1 MFGRSAKGAGM
12 SKKIL
17 LADDSITI
25 QKVISITFAS
35 EDYALTI
42 VGDGDSAIAKARE
55 LRPDLIMADV
65 AMPGKNGYEVC
76 EIVKKDPALRGTP
89 VLLLAGTFEPLN
101 KSEAERVG
109 ADDSIVKPFE
119 SQELIEKVRVLSA
132 KKEDAESSV
141 PLSFETAPQEP
152 KAAETPVSEDIWEAG
167 GFLGATEEP
176 AEAFQEKPGQPPDLD
191 FIEGGL
197 FEEPEK
203 EAPKPST
210 GGFVDLEFTDE
221 ELKPKTTAMEEPAQV
236 EPPSVDFFGAGFGQE
251 SYAPE
256 PDKEEPEAKETPSI
270 DFFGSAFGQEESR
283 SDTQK
288 QEPFDIASLDAGAS
302 FEEPS
307 KAGTYKEEGFAP
319 AWPADEAPQATKAE
333 EKKGWEDAETDLLE
347 VPEAAIS
354 EEKAPVEEPQRIEP
368 LRIVEEAAP
377 AIEERAVAELKDRFK
392 AGPPLPKE
400 DIEEIV
406 RETARE
412 VIERIAWDVVPDIA
426 EELITKELMR
436 LKEAWAKAK

>member
-1 MFGRSAKGAGM
+1 M

-42 VGDGDSAIAKARE
+42 VGDGDSAIVKARE

-119 SQELIEKVRVLSA
+119 SQELIEKVRALSA
-132 KKEDAESSV
+132 KRAEPEPSFPP
-141 PLSFETAPQEP
+141 PLATAPQES
-152 KAAETPVSEDIWEAG
+152 KAAQTPVSEDIWEAG

-176 AEAFQEKPGQPPDLD
+176 VEAFQEKAGQPQPPDLD

-221 ELKPKTTAMEEPAQV
+221 ELKPKTTAIEEPAQV

-256 PDKEEPEAKETPSI
+256 PEKEEPKAEEPSSI

-283 SDTQK
+283 PAPQK
-288 QEPFDIASLDAGAS
+288 QEPFDLGSLDAGAS

-307 KAGTYKEEGFAP
+307 RTGTYKEEGFAP
-319 AWPADEAPQATKAE
+319 AWPAEEAPQAEAE
-333 EKKGWEDAETDLLE
+333 EKKGWEETETDLLE

-368 LRIVEEAAP
+368 LRVVEEAAP
-377 AIEERAVAELKDRFK
+377 VIEERAVAELKDRLK
-392 AGPPLPKE
+392 AGPPMPKE
-400 DIEEIV
+400 DIEGIV

-412 VIERIAWDVVPDIA
+412 VIEKIAWDVVPDLA

-436 LKEAWAKAK
+436 LKEAWARAK

>member
-1 MFGRSAKGAGM
+1 M

-35 EDYALTI
+35 EDYILTI
-42 VGDGDSAIAKARE
+42 VGDGDSAIVKARE

-76 EIVKKDPALRGTP
+76 EIVKKDPVLRGTP

-101 KSEAERVG
+101 KAEAERVG

-119 SQELIEKVRVLSA
+119 SQELIEKVRTLTA
-132 KKEDAESSV
+132 KKEEPELSV
-141 PLSFETAPQEP
+141 PLSFETTPPQP
-152 KAAETPVSEDIWEAG
+152 QAAETPVSEDIWEAG
-167 GFLGATEEP
+167 GFLGVTEEP
-176 AEAFQEKPGQPPDLD
+176 TEAFQEKAGQPQAPDLD
-191 FIEGGL
+191 FIDGGL

-203 EAPKPST
+203 EAPKPGA
-210 GGFVDLEFTDE
+210 GGFIDLEFTDE
-221 ELKPKTTAMEEPAQV
+221 ELKPKTSVMEEPAHV
-236 EPPSVDFFGAGFGQE
+236 EPPSVDFFGTGFGQE

-256 PDKEEPEAKETPSI
+256 PEKDEPKIEEPPAI
-270 DFFGSAFGQEESR
+270 DFFGAAFGQEEALP
-283 SDTQK
+283 DTQK
-288 QEPFDIASLDAGAS
+288 QEPFDIGSLDAGSS
-302 FEEPS
+302 FEAPAKPE
-307 KAGTYKEEGFAP
+307 TYKEEALAP
-319 AWPADEAPQATKAE
+319 AWPAEEAPEAKTE

-377 AIEERAVAELKDRFK
+377 AIEERAVAELKDRLK
-392 AGPPLPKE
+392 AGPPMPKE
-400 DIEEIV
+400 DIEDIV
-406 RETARE
+406 RKTARE
-412 VIERIAWDVVPDIA
+412 VIEKIAWDVVPEIA

-436 LKEAWAKAK
+436 LKEAWARAK

>member
-1 MFGRSAKGAGM
+1 M

-42 VGDGDSAIAKARE
+42 VGDGDSAIVKARE

-101 KSEAERVG
+101 KAEAERVG

-119 SQELIEKVRVLSA
+119 SHELIEKVRVLSA
-132 KKEDAESSV
+132 KREEPEPSV
-141 PLSFETAPQEP
+141 PASFSTAPQEP
-152 KAAETPVSEDIWEAG
+152 QAAETPVSEDIWEAG

-176 AEAFQEKPGQPPDLD
+176 AEAFQEKAGQPQPPDLD

-203 EAPKPST
+203 EAPNPST

-221 ELKPKTTAMEEPAQV
+221 ELKPKTTVMEEPAQV

-256 PDKEEPEAKETPSI
+256 PNKEEPKAEEPPSI

-283 SDTQK
+283 PDTQK
-288 QEPFDIASLDAGAS
+288 QEPFDLGSLDAGAS

-307 KAGTYKEEGFAP
+307 KTGAYKEEQALAP
-319 AWPADEAPQATKAE
+319 AWPAEEAPQAKTE

-354 EEKAPVEEPQRIEP
+354 DEKAPVEEPQRIEP
-368 LRIVEEAAP
+368 LRIIEAAAP
-377 AIEERAVAELKDRFK
+377 AIEERAVAELKDRLK
-392 AGPPLPKE
+392 AGPPMPKE
-400 DIEEIV
+400 DIEGIV

-412 VIERIAWDVVPDIA
+412 VIEKIVWDVVPDIA

-436 LKEAWAKAK
+436 LKEAWARAK

>member
-1 MFGRSAKGAGM
+1 M

-42 VGDGDSAIAKARE
+42 VGDGDSAIVKARE

-101 KSEAERVG
+101 KAEAERVG

-119 SQELIEKVRVLSA
+119 SQELIEKVRFLSA
-132 KKEDAESSV
+132 KKGEAESSV

-176 AEAFQEKPGQPPDLD
+176 AEAFQEKAGQPPDLD

-203 EAPKPST
+203 EAPKPEA

-221 ELKPKTTAMEEPAQV
+221 ELKPKATVMEEPAQV

-256 PDKEEPEAKETPSI
+256 PNKEEPKAEEPPSI
-270 DFFGSAFGQEESR
+270 DFFGSAFGQEEASP
-283 SDTQK
+283 DTQK
-288 QEPFDIASLDAGAS
+288 QEPFDIGSLDAGVS

-307 KAGTYKEEGFAP
+307 KTGTYKEEGFAP
-319 AWPADEAPQATKAE
+319 AWPAEEAPQAKAE

-354 EEKAPVEEPQRIEP
+354 EEKAPAPEPQRIEP
-368 LRIVEEAAP
+368 LRIIEEAAP
-377 AIEERAVAELKDRFK
+377 AIEERAVAELKDRLK
-392 AGPPLPKE
+392 AGPPMPKE

-436 LKEAWAKAK
+436 LKEAWARAK